1 MLTLIKKH
9 KILST
14 IVVTLIML
22 WIVLYG
28 IPIIK
33 KHFDNY
39 LMRPDMQALRNN
51 VSSLGS
57 TEFTDTCGF
66 VEDTYSRRTTICT
79 MRVYTHIQGED
90 DTSIARALTKYS
102 DALEDTKDY
111 TPLDS
116 GYNKKLNL
124 KTNIVVASYKHK
136 STNRKCNLQHHSSK
150 GLAESHGQPGT
161 TISFACRY

>member
-1 MLTLIKKH
+1 M
-9 KILST
+9 
-14 IVVTLIML
+14 V

-28 IPIIK
+28 VPIIK

-39 LMRPDMQALRNN
+39 LMRPDMQTLKNK
-51 VSSLGS
+51 VSSLGP

-66 VEDTYSRRTTICT
+66 VEDTYSRRTTVCT
-79 MRVYTHIQGED
+79 MMVYTHIQGED
-90 DTSIARALTKYS
+90 DTSIAHALTKYS

-111 TPLDS
+111 APLDS

-136 STNRKCNLQHHSSK
+136 TTNRKCYLQHDPSERM
-150 GLAESHGQPGT
+150 AESHGQPGT